1 MKLDDVYQ
9 IVKLDSQESVNKLL
23 EHGWK
28 LLKIDTYSSTDDRY
42 LERGVFQ
49 NSHPYFIL
57 GATKEIYYSYPP
69 TMISEHHYFQ
79 ALTCNKGCCLYRQWP
94 FVFLGK
100 AIRCFGKH

>member
-1 MKLDDVYQ
+1 MYIRLLSL
-9 IVKLDSQESVNKLL
+9 IVKNLL
-23 EHGWK
+23 INYYGWK

-69 TMISEHHYFQ
+69 TMISEHHYF
-79 ALTCNKGCCLYRQWP
+79 
-94 FVFLGK
+94 
-100 AIRCFGKH
+100 